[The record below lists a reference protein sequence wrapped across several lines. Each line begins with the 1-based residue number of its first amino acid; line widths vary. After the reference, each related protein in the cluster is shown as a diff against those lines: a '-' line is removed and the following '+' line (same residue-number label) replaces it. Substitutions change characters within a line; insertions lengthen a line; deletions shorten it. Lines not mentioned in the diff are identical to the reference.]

1 MTKTGG
7 AARPPIS
14 ADPDSLMDTVS
25 AYSKQLSIA
34 AIAVAVVVGGA
45 FLWQA
50 NTHRREAQA
59 EKAFFDAMTLS
70 AQRDNRAPDELMKV
84 ASRYAGT
91 AGGVQAALLYAQNRF
106 DVEKYDEGQKVLDGI
121 SSPGLFA
128 AGVEA
133 LKASGYE
140 GQQKFDKA
148 AEHFLA
154 AVAKAQLD
162 GEKDMLKAEAAR
174 ALNAAGKRADA
185 AKIWAELAEKVDS
198 PVSAEAK
205 IRLGETTATTAK

>member
-1 MTKTGG
+1 MTKTGA

-14 ADPDSLMDTVS
+14 ADPDSLLDTFNL
-25 AYSKQLSIA
+25 YRKQLSIA
-34 AIAVAVVVGGA
+34 AIVIAVAAGGA

-50 NTHRREAQA
+50 NSHRREAQA
-59 EKAFFDAMTLS
+59 EKAFFDAMNLI
-70 AQRDNRAPDELMKV
+70 AQRDAKAPDEMLKV
-84 ASRYAGT
+84 ATRYSGT

-106 DVEKYDEGQKVLDGI
+106 DAGKYDEGQKALDAI
-121 SSPGLFA
+121 SSPGVFA

-140 GQQKFDKA
+140 GQQNFDKA

-154 AVAKAQLD
+154 AVAKAPLQ

-185 AKIWAELAEKVDS
+185 AKIWAELADKVDS
-198 PVSAEAK
+198 PVAAEAK